1 MKMRSC
7 FVSNSSSS
15 SFIIHDMDA
24 ETLKEKAIE
33 CGKAILLEKMTP
45 AERDKSNAESIAE
58 KNSRKF
64 FEWPGN
70 VSFFNFGNGLGA
82 GQWKSNLKEMA
93 EECYANVQSVKETL
107 EEEFVFQKSPEKIA
121 VMVDRENAMN
131 GFFGYVADE
140 DGEEWSA
147 TTVFAERLGTS
158 RPIRMT

>member
-1 MKMRSC
+1 MKIRSC

-45 AERDKSNAESIAE
+45 AERERPNAESIAE

-64 FEWPGN
+64 FEWHGN

-82 GQWKSNLKEMA
+82 GQWKRNLNEMAKDGYTDVHGVKEM
-93 EECYANVQSVKETL
+93 L

-131 GFFGYVADE
+131 SFFGDVADE
-140 DGEEWSA
+140 NGEEWSA